1 MSEEDMEKEF
11 ERRQKVVRDSK
22 GRFLTGGNP
31 KGRPKG
37 SKNKIVAMKQDL
49 ELALRENIN
58 GNDVTMLVIGL
69 AISIVLMGLLG
80 GLLARLLDRFKII
93 AYIGVA
99 LIAWIGVELM
109 YEGMQNANQVL
120 NLGLPI
126 PAPHHEGAPP
136 H

>member
-58 GNDVTMLVIGL
+58 GNDVMRIISAMVEEAQNGNVSAAKLILDKVMSNAKVDEDVTADNGGIT
-69 AISIVLMGLLG
+69 ISIKNLTVG
-80 GLLARLLDRFKII
+80 DSSEQPI
-93 AYIGVA
+93 
-99 LIAWIGVELM
+99 
-109 YEGMQNANQVL
+109 EGEFTQTEDD
-120 NLGLPI
+120 I
-126 PAPHHEGAPP
+126 
-136 H
+136 